1 MEQQQLKN
9 TIEAVLMSAEKP
21 LKVNEIENL
30 FAGDAD
36 MPTRDD
42 IRKTL
47 QQLGEDYANRGFE
60 LKEVASGFRIQVK
73 QDYSAWVGRLWEEK
87 PARYSRALL
96 ETLALIAYRQP
107 ITRGEIEEIR
117 GVSVSSNI
125 IKTMME
131 REWIKVLG
139 HKDVP
144 GKPALYGTSK
154 EFLDYFNLKSLEDL
168 PTLAE
173 LKDLD
178 QMHQELDLDIDN
190 TAAGA
195 EGDAEQSTTDKGA
208 ATELADAD
216 TMANEVDE
224 SAEAE
229 AEAEAESDVD
239 TGAIVAEADAP
250 AAVEPAAADT
260 AADEADEDT
269 DSERDNSMA
278 AMDADNESSEE
289 EDYAEA
295 EPRAQS
301 AAS

>member
-36 MPTRDD
+36 MPSRDE
-42 IRKTL
+42 IRKVL
-47 QQLGEDYANRGFE
+47 QQLGEDYASRGFE
-60 LKEVASGFRIQVK
+60 LKQVASGFRIQVK

-190 TAAGA
+190 TAAGEEGHA
-195 EGDAEQSTTDKGA
+195 EEGT
-208 ATELADAD
+208 ATELAEAD
-216 TMANEVDE
+216 TTADELDE
-224 SAEAE
+224 SGGTEAGAETEAE
-229 AEAEAESDVD
+229 TEVVAADDEEA
-239 TGAIVAEADAP
+239 
-250 AAVEPAAADT
+250 AAVEPADADM
-260 AADEADEDT
+260 AADEADEDA
-269 DSERDNSMA
+269 DSERDTSIA
-278 AMDADNESSEE
+278 AVDTDTVDTDHESDEE
-289 EDYAEA
+289 EDYAES

>member
-36 MPTRDD
+36 MPARDD
-42 IRKTL
+42 IRKAL

-190 TAAGA
+190 TAGSEQDDTARAGEA
-195 EGDAEQSTTDKGA
+195 DSAADDTTDN
-208 ATELADAD
+208 ADAD
-216 TMANEVDE
+216 VPPEIVGADNGETATVEPGEAETFAADSETEHELATVDAEDE
-224 SAEAE
+224 S
-229 AEAEAESDVD
+229 D
-239 TGAIVAEADAP
+239 
-250 AAVEPAAADT
+250 
-260 AADEADEDT
+260 
-269 DSERDNSMA
+269 
-278 AMDADNESSEE
+278 EE
-289 EDYAEA
+289 EDYVET

>member
-21 LKVNEIENL
+21 LKVNEIELL
-30 FAGDAD
+30 FAGDSD
-36 MPTRDD
+36 MPSRDE
-42 IRKTL
+42 IRQALK
-47 QQLGEDYANRGFE
+47 QLDEDYANRGFE

-73 QDYSAWVGRLWEEK
+73 QDYSMWVGRLWEEK

-125 IKTMME
+125 IKTLME

-178 QMHQELDLDIDN
+178 QIHQELDLDLDN
-190 TAAGA
+190 IAAGEA
-195 EGDAEQSTTDKGA
+195 GDIA
-208 ATELADAD
+208 
-216 TMANEVDE
+216 V
-224 SAEAE
+224 SAEADNTV
-229 AEAEAESDVD
+229 AGVD
-239 TGAIVAEADAP
+239 DNAEADAGP
-250 AAVEPAAADT
+250 AEPV
-260 AADEADEDT
+260 ADEVEAEVDASADAEAVTADADIADDT
-269 DSERDNSMA
+269 DHDTSMVSVGVD
-278 AMDADNESSEE
+278 DADNESGD
-289 EDYAEA
+289 EDFADT

>member
-21 LKVNEIENL
+21 LKVNDIENL
-30 FAGDAD
+30 FAGDTD
-36 MPTRDD
+36 MPSRDE
-42 IRKTL
+42 IRKVL
-47 QQLGEDYANRGFE
+47 QQLGEDYTNRGFE

-125 IKTMME
+125 IRTMIE

-144 GKPALYGTSK
+144 GKPALYGTTK

-168 PTLAE
+168 PSLAE

-178 QMHQELDLDIDN
+178 QMHQELDLDMDN
-190 TAAGA
+190 TAAVEEGYA
-195 EGDAEQSTTDKGA
+195 EESSAEEDT
-208 ATELADAD
+208 ATELVEAD
-216 TMANEVDE
+216 TTAGAVDE
-224 SAEAE
+224 SAGTEAGTE
-229 AEAEAESDVD
+229 TDVE
-239 TGAIVAEADAP
+239 TEVVAADEDET
-250 AAVEPAAADT
+250 AAVEPADEDIAAEQ
-260 AADEADEDT
+260 ADEESDSEHDT
-269 DSERDNSMA
+269 DMA
-278 AMDADNESSEE
+278 AVDTDNESDEE
-289 EDYAEA
+289 EDYAES